1 MRQSIM
7 MMTVLVLVGCAT
19 QPTLDQKLA
28 GKSPAERKQILTA
41 ECLSEA
47 RSGYARRPSAEF
59 HKRKMT
65 EICEKMSD
73 EMNGKAVPHGKPE

>member
-7 MMTVLVLVGCAT
+7 MMTALVLVGCAT

-28 GKSPAERKQILTA
+28 GKSPGERKQILTA

-47 RSGYARRPSAEF
+47 RSGFTRRFGDEF
-59 HKRKMT
+59 HKRKMA
-65 EICEKMSD
+65 EICKKMSE
-73 EMNGKAVPHGKPE
+73 EMNKTGEKHGT